1 MVRPTRRLASALRF
15 PDVTKR
21 EENDAATMRRP
32 TKWGARVR
40 TTVSTSGSSGM
51 IVLGQVDRGQ
61 IDQDIAVLDLHRVG
75 SQLQEFI
82 HLAQAS
88 SSIELPAMKRASE
101 YVAVERA
108 VSQRAA
114 RMRADAVQ
122 GVQRAVYI
130 AHRHRIL
137 ADFKLHRR
145 ARGQVSQGTHLYE
158 SHPSL

>member
-51 IVLGQVDRGQ
+51 IVPGQVDRRQ
-61 IDQDIAVLDLHRVG
+61 IDKDIAVLDLHRVG
-75 SQLQEFI
+75 GQLQEFI

-88 SSIELPAMKRASE
+88 SAIELPGMKRASE
-101 YVAVERA
+101 YVAVSCLGVRLPNWLER
-108 VSQRAA
+108 
-114 RMRADAVQ
+114 
-122 GVQRAVYI
+122 G
-130 AHRHRIL
+130 
-137 ADFKLHRR
+137 
-145 ARGQVSQGTHLYE
+145 G
-158 SHPSL
+158 